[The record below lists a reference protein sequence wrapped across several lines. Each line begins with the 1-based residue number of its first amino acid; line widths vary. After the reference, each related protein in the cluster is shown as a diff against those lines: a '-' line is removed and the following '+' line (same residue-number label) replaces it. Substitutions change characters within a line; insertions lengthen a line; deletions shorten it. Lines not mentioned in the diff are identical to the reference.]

1 MTMQGA
7 VEKANMQKLQELY
20 AESSGGT
27 KYMRLLHAIEQG
39 ISQGLL
45 LPGEA
50 LPTQRDL
57 AEALRVTVGTVS
69 RGYAEAVQRG
79 MIVGVTGRGTF
90 VAAQREDVDVMGPCT
105 SGLYN
110 LGYISPFEFL
120 NPALSEGLL
129 RLSQQGTLAE
139 LTNYQ
144 EPRGLL
150 RHREAGALWAR
161 RYGVQ
166 VGADNLLICAGAQH
180 ALLTVLTSLFNPG
193 DRIAA
198 EALSYPLLKQLAK
211 RLRLHLVPIR
221 MDGGGIMPEA
231 FEAACRSG
239 GIKGLYV
246 MPSCQNPTLAH
257 IPDFRRHE
265 LVALCR
271 RYDITI
277 IEDDVYALAVEPVG
291 ETPAFATLAPERTC
305 FIAATSEALS
315 GGLRIAYLCPPDEHL
330 QELERTIS
338 YTISMAPPLMAELA
352 SLWIMDGTA
361 DTVLAAKKRE
371 AAARNG
377 LVRTLLDGFGL
388 QTRTT
393 GFFAW
398 LKLPAP
404 WTSASFTDAARKQGV
419 LVAEGDHFAIG
430 HGSSGAGVRLALGGV
445 KSREDLSAALLILAN
460 ILHQSQQ

>member
-1 MTMQGA
+1 
-7 VEKANMQKLQELY
+7 MQKLQELY
-20 AESSGGT
+20 AESGDGT
-27 KYMRLLHAIEQG
+27 KYMRLMHAIEQG
-39 ISQGLL
+39 IGQGLL

-69 RGYAEAVQRG
+69 RAYAEAVQRG
-79 MIVGVTGRGTF
+79 LIVGVTGRGTF
-90 VAAQREDVDVMGPCT
+90 VAAQREDVDVMVPCA
-105 SGLYN
+105 SGVYN

-120 NPALSEGLL
+120 NPALNESLL
-129 RLSQQGTLAE
+129 RLSRQESLE
-139 LTNYQ
+139 YLTNYQ
-144 EPRGLL
+144 EPKGLL
-150 RHREAGALWAR
+150 RHREAGAVWAR
-161 RYGVQ
+161 RYGVH

-257 IPDFRRHE
+257 IPDFRRRE

-271 RYDITI
+271 RYDVKI
-277 IEDDVYALAVEPVG
+277 IEDDVYALAVEAGAENASP
-291 ETPAFATLAPERTC
+291 PFATLAPERTC

-315 GGLRIAYLCPPDEHL
+315 GGLRIAYLCPPEEHL
-330 QELERTIS
+330 RELERTIS

-361 DTVLAAKKRE
+361 DRVLAAKKQE
-371 AAARNG
+371 AAVRNG
-377 LVRTLLDGFGL
+377 LARTLLDGFAL
-388 QTRTT
+388 ETRTT

-398 LKLPAP
+398 LKLSAP
-404 WTSASFTDAARKQGV
+404 WTSAGFTDAARKQGV

-430 HGSSGAGVRLALGGV
+430 HGSSEAGVRLALGGV

-460 ILHQSQQ
+460 ILHQS